1 MDPLIGPKKLQ
12 MKGEKYMTKYKK
24 PPLLLITVLAIS
36 AAIVAKL
43 YDADNTV
50 ISMMLA
56 SVLELSSKDGGKHH
70 QKARKCGSQIV
81 FVCLMQPAVRK
92 PYGRGKGREPKKRT
106 ARKRQRA
113 VPPRRRTAE
122 GRPPSFPAREY
133 FWVAPRSGACGAG
146 KRLFLTFLLFCGIII

>member
-1 MDPLIGPKKLQ
+1 M
-12 MKGEKYMTKYKK
+12 
-24 PPLLLITVLAIS
+24 LITVLAIS

-56 SVLELSSKDGGKHH
+56 GVLELSSKDGGKHH
-70 QKARKCGSQIV
+70 QKARRCGSQIV

-92 PYGRGKGREPKKRT
+92 PYGRGKGREPKN
-106 ARKRQRA
+106 ARRGKCS
-113 VPPRRRTAE
+113 VPCLPRRRTA
-122 GRPPSFPAREY
+122 GRPPPVTPPTGGAQAFPYGKTWGLCPQIGGTSFPAREY

>member
-1 MDPLIGPKKLQ
+1 M
-12 MKGEKYMTKYKK
+12 
-24 PPLLLITVLAIS
+24 LAIS

-56 SVLELSSKDGGKHH
+56 GVLELSSKDGGKHH

-113 VPPRRRTAE
+113 VPPTPQDGGTPSLKFSRKGILLGCAAKRGLRRGEA
-122 GRPPSFPAREY
+122 SFFVFSAFFPDNNL
-133 FWVAPRSGACGAG
+133 
-146 KRLFLTFLLFCGIII
+146 K